1 MNSKRVLCGLLLC
14 LLMTGGASAQKK
26 LLKALLKEPEI
37 DISQFDFRSG
47 DIVFQHLPSKLGSVI
62 CDVTNSP
69 LSHCGMVVER
79 SGELYVIEAIG
90 PVRYISLK
98 RWLNQGDK
106 GRFMQMRL
114 KDVNR
119 TQIDSTVAAAEAM
132 LGRPYD
138 IQYELDDEKI
148 YCSELVY
155 KAYLRGAEIEVGD
168 KEELGKLKWQG
179 NEAFIRAITGGSLPL
194 ERVMVTPA

>member
-1 MNSKRVLCGLLLC
+1 MNTTRVFCGFLLC
-14 LLMTGGASAQKK
+14 LLMTAGAFAEKK
-26 LLKALLKEPEI
+26 LFKEPEV
-37 DISQFDFRSG
+37 DLSQFDFRSG

-69 LSHCGMVVER
+69 LSHCGMIVER
-79 SGELYVIEAIG
+79 KDELYVIEAIG

-98 RWLNQGDK
+98 KWLKQGDK
-106 GRFMQMRL
+106 GRFMQMRV
-114 KDVNR
+114 KDLGR
-119 TQIDSTVAAAEAM
+119 KQLESTVEAAEVM

-155 KAYLRGAEIEVGD
+155 KAYLRGAEIEVGAQ
-168 KEELGKLKWQG
+168 EELGNLNWQG
-179 NEAFIRAITGGSLPL
+179 NEDFIRAITGGSLPL
-194 ERVMVTPA
+194 E